1 MGFRHQET
9 RDWLGGRLQAVM
21 EVSKSTPVLIQR
33 GNYTSPLIDHVRGVV
48 VTNAVLIGRQWQR
61 SSGPKYQT
69 QRSHEPIA
77 PLPSVKL
84 ADSVR
89 APGFTGK
96 LFLFP
101 PFWWTCETG
110 QYHRE
115 SRRRAPPLR
124 IFLILSFHLS
134 RFQLL
139 THPRQV
145 PFDMSINMTAL

>member
-61 SSGPKYQT
+61 SAGPKYQT

-101 PFWWTCETG
+101 PVLVDLRDGSISPGVATP
-110 QYHRE
+110 
-115 SRRRAPPLR
+115 RAAVAYFFNSLFSSLTFPALNPPPP
-124 IFLILSFHLS
+124 S
-134 RFQLL
+134 
-139 THPRQV
+139 PV
-145 PFDMSINMTAL
+145 